1 MAQMGIFKDAI
12 FVIPTIYIGVITPVI
27 TGRGLPCMGM
37 GAFDSLFG
45 IPGKQPLRR

>member
-1 MAQMGIFKDAI
+1 MAENKWVTG
-12 FVIPTIYIGVITPVI
+12 VISLYLYIGVITPVI

-45 IPGKQPLRR
+45 IPGKRPLGR